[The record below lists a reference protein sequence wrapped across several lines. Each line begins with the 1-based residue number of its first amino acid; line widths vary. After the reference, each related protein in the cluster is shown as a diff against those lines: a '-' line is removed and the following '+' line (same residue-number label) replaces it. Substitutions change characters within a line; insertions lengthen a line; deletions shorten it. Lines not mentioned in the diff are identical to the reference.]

1 MVNDTVET
9 GAGGVFLSLAQ
20 VAERLGL
27 PLKRVY
33 RMYRRGDL
41 PGVTLGTRNVRV
53 PVRAL
58 EAWLAQIDQRAL
70 EHCKEMEDGHA

>member
-1 MVNDTVET
+1 MKVVRT
-9 GAGGVFLSLAQ
+9 GPGSVFLSLAQ

-27 PLKRVY
+27 PPKRVY
-33 RMYRRGDL
+33 QMYRRGDL

-70 EHCKEMEDGHA
+70 AHCKEVDDGPA

>member
-1 MVNDTVET
+1 MKTVVRT
-9 GAGGVFLSLAQ
+9 GAGSMFLSLAQ

-27 PLKRVY
+27 PRKTVY
-33 RMYRRGDL
+33 RLYRRGDL

-58 EAWLAQIDQRAL
+58 ETWLAQIDQRAL
-70 EHCKEMEDGHA
+70 AHCKEVDGGPA